1 MNLIKS
7 LEREVG
13 ELWLQV
19 RDDVTDADVDCL
31 VRARDQLRDGFMW
44 FVRAVARPV
53 DPFDR

>member
-31 VRARDQLRDGFMW
+31 DRARDQLRDGFMW

>member
-7 LEREVG
+7 VQREVA

-19 RDDVTDADVDCL
+19 RDDVPDVDE
-31 VRARDQLRDGFMW
+31 RALSIARTQLRDGFMW
-44 FVRAVARPV
+44 FVRAVARPE